1 LEGIN
6 IKGESLSQ
14 VIIFK
19 LPFPMPNLILDSR
32 MAAAKSPLFEVS
44 LPEMLIKLRQGVG
57 RLIRSSE
64 DKGIVSILDPRI
76 SSKSNVAYKKHVF
89 EAVPIKNK
97 TEKIEEIQD
106 FWDRITEEAKL
117 NEEIRTG

>member
-1 LEGIN
+1 MLY
-6 IKGESLSQ
+6 
-14 VIIFK
+14 
-19 LPFPMPNLILDSR
+19 
-32 MAAAKSPLFEVS
+32 FEFNRRGGK
-44 LPEMLIKLRQGVG
+44 EKYIQMT
-57 RLIRSSE
+57 E
-64 DKGIVSILDPRI
+64 EAF
-76 SSKSNVAYKKHVF
+76 NVAYKKHVF